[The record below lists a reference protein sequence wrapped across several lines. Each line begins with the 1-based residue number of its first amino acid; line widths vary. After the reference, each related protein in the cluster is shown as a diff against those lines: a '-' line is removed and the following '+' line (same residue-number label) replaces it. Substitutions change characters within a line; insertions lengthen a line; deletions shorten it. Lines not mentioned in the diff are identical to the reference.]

1 MKTTSHDTELIV
13 EIREDQTDDVVA
25 TGYGR
30 AVPYDQTTKI
40 GNMSESFAR
49 DSFDPADAIGKPF
62 AYRHGEPIGV
72 ITGAENKPDGL
83 YIDFQIVNTAAGRD
97 AATLM
102 RTGASKGLSVG
113 FQPVKSVMNRAGDA
127 VQHTLAKLLEVSQ
140 THMPAYATGVS
151 AVREEEKEPEMSVE
165 TVEETPAVSTDIE
178 AREAIGAVR
187 QELATLAASVHVSAP
202 AVHELAQFRDF
213 GEYSKAVLA
222 GEVESRA
229 LFDQVTSNNPGV
241 MPPNWMLQVQG
252 IIDLGRRVIT
262 GTGGPMSAGTAGMD
276 INWPYFNG
284 SLTAIVEAQANEK
297 DEVNSVAISLAKGTA
312 TLDTYAAGSDISYQ
326 LLQRSSPSYLDAH
339 NRIMAA
345 SYATV
350 TDRKFT
356 RDLWIDGTGL
366 QDYDFAA
373 DTTGAGFRE
382 AIFGA
387 SVKVED
393 ATQSPASAVFVSTAV
408 FNKIGGWSTF
418 QPEPYTVQNVSG
430 VATASTLRV
439 NVSGLPVIRA
449 TWLDTNAAYNA
460 IVTNGAAARWVED
473 GPRIATAENV
483 GKLGRD
489 IAIYGYGVTAAFL
502 PAGIVRVAN
511 A

>member
-151 AVREEEKEPEMSVE
+151 AVREEEEETEMSVE
-165 TVEETPAVSTDIE
+165 TVEETPAVSADIE

-187 QELATLAASVHVSAP
+187 QELASLAASVHVSAP
-202 AVHELAQFRDF
+202 AVHELAQYRSLGD
-213 GEYSKAVLA
+213 YRLAVLN
-222 GEVESRA
+222 GEIESRA
-229 LFDQVTSNNPGV
+229 LFDQVTDNNPGV
-241 MPPNWMLQVQG
+241 LPPNWSLIVRG
-252 IIDLGRRVIT
+252 IFDLGAPTINAFGRE
-262 GTGGPMSAGTAGMD
+262 SAGTTGMTL
-276 INWPYFNG
+276 NWPYWDG
-284 SLTAIVEAQANEK
+284 DLTAIVEEQVDEK
-297 DEVNSVAISLAKGTA
+297 DEVNSVAINILKGTA
-312 TLDTYAAGSDISYQ
+312 NLKTYAAGSDISYQ
-326 LLQRSSPSYLDAH
+326 LLQRSSPSYVDAH
-339 NRIMAA
+339 TRIMLN
-345 SYATV
+345 SYVQV
-350 TDRKFT
+350 TDIAMVAAVYAART
-356 RDLWIDGTGL
+356 PYAYDIATDTDGS
-366 QDYDFAA
+366 D
-373 DTTGAGFRE
+373 FRE
-382 AIFGA
+382 AVFGA
-387 SVKVED
+387 SIACQA
-393 ATQSPASAVFVSTAV
+393 ATGMPAEFVLVSPAVFT
-408 FNKIGGWSTF
+408 KIGGWSTF
-418 QPEPYTVQNVSG
+418 FPSNYGTYNVSG
-430 VATASTLRV
+430 TATAANLSV
-439 NVSGLPVIRA
+439 SVSGLPVI
-449 TWLDTNAAYNA
+449 LDRNLGNNLIVVSNREAAK
-460 IVTNGAAARWVED
+460 WVED
-473 GPRIATAENV
+473 GPRLASVENV
-483 GKLGRD
+483 AQLGRD
-489 IAIYGYGVTAAFL
+489 VAVYGYGASQIISG
-502 PAGIVRVAN
+502 AGIISLEDF
-511 A
+511 

>member
-1 MKTTSHDTELIV
+1 MQTTEFITDLVIEMRETTENSDIAG
-13 EIREDQTDDVVA
+13 Q
-25 TGYGR
+25 GYGR
-30 AVPYDQTTKI
+30 AVPYGVDTQI
-40 GNMSESFAR
+40 GNVRESFAANAFPIE
-49 DSFDPADAIGKPF
+49 SVVGKPL

-72 ITGAENKPDGL
+72 ITAAENKPDGL
-83 YIDFQIVNTAAGRD
+83 YIDFNIANTVQGRD
-97 AATLM
+97 AATLI
-102 RTGASKGLSVG
+102 RTGSAKGLSVG
-113 FQPVKSVMNRAGDA
+113 FSPSKSVWNRAKTT
-127 VQHTLAKLLEVSQ
+127 VQHLAANLAEVSI
-140 THMPAYATGVS
+140 THMPAYATAGVS
-151 AVREEEKEPEMSVE
+151 AIREEEMSVE
-165 TVEETPAVSTDIE
+165 TVEVEAAPAVTADIE
-178 AREAIGAVR
+178 AREAIASVR
-187 QELATLAASVHVSAP
+187 EQLAAVEARSFTSEPVHP
-202 AVHELAQFRDF
+202 LAQYRDF
-213 GEYSKAVLA
+213 GAYSKAVLA

-229 LFDQVTSNNPGV
+229 LVDQVTDNNPGV
-241 MPPNWMLQVQG
+241 MPPNWMMQVQG

-262 GTGGPMSAGTAGMD
+262 GVGGPMSAGTSGMD
-276 INWPYFNG
+276 INWPYFSG
-284 SLTAIVEAQANEK
+284 SLTSIVEAQANEK
-297 DEVNSVAISLAKGTA
+297 DEVNSVAINLAKGTA

-356 RDLWIDGTGL
+356 QDLWLDGTGL

-382 AIFGA
+382 AVFGA
-387 SVKVED
+387 SVKCED
-393 ATQSPASAVFVSTAV
+393 ATQSPATAVFVSTAV

-473 GPRIATAENV
+473 GPRLATAENV